1 MEKLLLS
8 MNKHLPAKR
17 RSLAELMLETEPSFK
32 GKDGTVYHM
41 RKAELERIAALI
53 DPYEWE
59 RLKLPLFI
67 STDTSYPGGAWK
79 VRGRLETKVISALLD
94 KAPEREDEMRLYF
107 PHMGL
112 LRDLLPTTIVVFFM
126 P

>member
-8 MNKHLPAKR
+8 MNRHLPSRR
-17 RSLAELMLETEPSFK
+17 RSLAELMSETEPSFE

-41 RKAELERIAALI
+41 KRAELERIAALI
-53 DPYEWE
+53 DPFEWG
-59 RLKLPLFI
+59 RLKLPIFV

-79 VRGRLETKVISALLD
+79 VRGRLETKVVSALLSRE
-94 KAPEREDEMRLYF
+94 PEREDEMRLF
-107 PHMGL
+107 HPHMSL